1 MKVKEAEDGRWV
13 YAESPN
19 STDNKLPTAINRY
32 QKNYGYLAIVIFQF
46 LFSSQSKGRLKPVF
60 SVFRRPLF
68 KFYFSFSLYH
78 AINSFGLAKPCNGS
92 LRLPSACITKIPGG
106 PKSPYSFIKA

>member
-1 MKVKEAEDGRWV
+1 MV

-19 STDNKLPTAINRY
+19 STDNKLPTATNRY
-32 QKNYGYLAIVIFQF
+32 RKNYGYLAIVIFQF

-60 SVFRRPLF
+60 SVFRRPLS
-68 KFYFSFSLYH
+68 KFYC
-78 AINSFGLAKPCNGS
+78 SFGLAKPCNGS

>member
-1 MKVKEAEDGRWV
+1 MV

-19 STDNKLPTAINRY
+19 STETERPTAINRY
-32 QKNYGYLAIVIFQF
+32 WKNYGYLAIVIFQF

-60 SVFRRPLF
+60 SVFRRRPLF
-68 KFYFSFSLYH
+68 RFYFSFSLYH

-106 PKSPYSFIKA
+106 PKSPYSFIKV